1 MMKKSACP
9 HPHGKVADT
18 LRVPSA
24 SSSRHDTTV
33 TMWNRPESW
42 SPYSL
47 WPYSL
52 WLVFLVLCLSCN
64 ANRDSDGEYPER
76 PVKII
81 VPFGPGGGSD
91 TFARILQD
99 AINRKKLLDQ
109 KVVIV
114 NVPGAGATIGSRRA
128 KNAPADGYTILHLHD
143 AILTAKLS
151 GVVAYGPE
159 EFEPIAGTGR
169 VGLII
174 TVHESSPYDTLT
186 ELLDETKRKPDSVLF
201 AANIGAPSHFAGLML
216 EEKRPG
222 ATFRYTQS
230 GGGAKR
236 LSALSG
242 GHVHVSA
249 FSTSEYKQYR
259 SAGLKAL
266 AYFGA
271 ERHPDFEDIPTAREQ
286 GFDVLSDNIGFW
298 WAPKGTPKE
307 RLAVIAATLEKAMA
321 LPGVLEQLEE
331 LSIEPIVLRGDELQ
345 NQLRDKQ
352 TRMAAVAPEST
363 YEPPN
368 VPLFVAIAVLI
379 LAIGMAIESVRL
391 RGESSQQTSKSSAT
405 SMRRL
410 IPVSLLTIAY
420 VSVLQAQIVEYRIA
434 TVLYIAGFG
443 WLLADK
449 SRSLRIAVCLTA
461 VGLGLGVHFA
471 MTQVF
476 FIDLP

>member
-1 MMKKSACP
+1 MQILP
-9 HPHGKVADT
+9 
-18 LRVPSA
+18 LIRL
-24 SSSRHDTTV
+24 TV
-33 TMWNRPESW
+33 LLS
-42 SPYSL
+42 
-47 WPYSL
+47 
-52 WLVFLVLCLSCN
+52 LVLLGGCRG
-64 ANRDSDGEYPER
+64 NRDSDGKFPER

-91 TFARILQD
+91 TFARIIQQE
-99 AINRKKLLDQ
+99 INGKKLLDQ

-151 GVVAYGPE
+151 GVVPYGTE
-159 EFEPIAGTGR
+159 KFEPIAGTGR
-169 VGLII
+169 VGLLI
-174 TVHESSPYDTLT
+174 TVDQSSPYNSLT
-186 ELLDETKRKPDSVLF
+186 ELMDETHRKPDSVLF

-216 EEKRPG
+216 ERKRPG
-222 ATFRYTQS
+222 AAFRYTQS

-259 SAGLKAL
+259 AAGLKAL

-271 ERHPDFEDIPTAREQ
+271 ERHPDFQDIPTAREQ

-298 WAPKGTPKE
+298 WAPKGTPQD
-307 RLAVIAATLEKAMA
+307 RIAVVAKVLEKAMA
-321 LPGVLEQLEE
+321 SPDVLQRLDE
-331 LSIEPIVLRGDELQ
+331 LSIEPMFLYGDELHA
-345 NQLRDKQ
+345 QLDDKQ

-363 YEPPN
+363 YHPPN
-368 VPLFVAIAVLI
+368 FPLFIAIAVVGLGI
-379 LAIGMAIESVRL
+379 AIVVPSVRS
-391 RGESSQQTSKSSAT
+391 RNDTSQTKRSKDPDAKT
-405 SMRRL
+405 PGVGGL
-410 IPVSLLTIAY
+410 IPIPLLTISLLTVGY
-420 VSVLQAQIVEYRIA
+420 VAALQSQWVEYRVA
-434 TVLYIAGFG
+434 TIIYIGVFG
-443 WLLADK
+443 WLLTGP
-449 SRSLRIAVCLTA
+449 SRRLKIAVCATA
-461 VGLGLGVHFA
+461 VILGLGVHFA

>member
-1 MMKKSACP
+1 MKKSACP
-9 HPHGKVADT
+9 HALGKVAGT
-18 LRVPSA
+18 LRVPCT
-24 SSSRHDTTV
+24 SSSRRDT
-33 TMWNRPESW
+33 WR
-42 SPYSL
+42 SL
-47 WPYSL
+47 LPSS
-52 WLVFLVLCLSCN
+52 FLLALFVICLGCN

-99 AINRKKLLDQ
+99 AINRKNLLDQ
-109 KVVIV
+109 EVVIV

-151 GVVAYGPE
+151 GVVSYGTE

-216 EEKRPG
+216 EQKRPG
-222 ATFRYTQS
+222 ATFRYMQS

-352 TRMAAVAPEST
+352 TRMAAVAPKST

-368 VPLFVAIAVLI
+368 FPLFVAIAVLI

-391 RGESSQQTSKSSAT
+391 RGESSQQTSKSSGSAT
-405 SMRRL
+405 SMGRL

-449 SRSLRIAVCLTA
+449 SRSMRIAVCLTA